1 MSRGRCFIISAVH
14 TFNMNCLEIVAFT
27 MCIGSVCCTFKLQIL
42 HTNDMHAH
50 FAEVDEYAS
59 SCPIADAKAGN
70 CYGGFA
76 RIRTAAIDAK
86 KEASKKNISS
96 IFLNAG
102 DTFQGTPYY
111 TVYKW
116 KVAASI
122 INTLE
127 FDAMVSVMNLKY
139 NIRCSLCMSN
149 YKK

>member
-1 MSRGRCFIISAVH
+1 
-14 TFNMNCLEIVAFT
+14 MNFFEVIVFT
-27 MCIGSVCCTFKLQIL
+27 TCTGWVCCAYQLQIL

-59 SCPIADAKAGN
+59 SCTEADARAGK

-76 RIRTAAIDAK
+76 RIRRAAIEAK
-86 KEASKKNISS
+86 KEARQKNISS

-111 TVYKW
+111 TIYKW
-116 KVAASI
+116 RVAASI

-127 FDAMVSVMNLKY
+127 FDAMVSDQRISA
-139 NIRCSLCMSN
+139 IRPAQVIEKFWCQMPRTPFVR
-149 YKK
+149 